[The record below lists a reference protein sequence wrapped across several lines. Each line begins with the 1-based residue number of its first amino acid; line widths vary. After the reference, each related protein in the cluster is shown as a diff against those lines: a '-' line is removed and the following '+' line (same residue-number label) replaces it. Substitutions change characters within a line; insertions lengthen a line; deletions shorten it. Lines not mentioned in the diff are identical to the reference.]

1 MVWQKKYRWSRTWP
15 DDRDEHDKV
24 PEDYLGL
31 DGEQIIGRIYLD
43 RQTLKK
49 GQRCWAGAYPNGS
62 KRPIMPNTGGCRRPQ
77 TRR

>member
-43 RQTLKK
+43 RQTLKNPA
-49 GQRCWAGAYPNGS
+49 RDVSTAT
-62 KRPIMPNTGGCRRPQ
+62 RPELPLDILVPMGVFRKI
-77 TRR
+77 